1 MKIIF
6 ISNYYTH
13 HQAPLCRALYE
24 LTDGQ
29 FLFLEHE
36 AFSRER
42 QSMGWQAQTGVPFVR
57 GCGQWSREDA
67 AEALRSADVVIL
79 GSAPLSL
86 VTRRLQARKLVFLYA
101 ERIYK
106 DL

>member
-29 FLFLEHE
+29 FLFLETE

-42 QSMGWQAQTGVPFVR
+42 QSMGWQARPACR
-57 GCGQWSREDA
+57 
-67 AEALRSADVVIL
+67 LSAGADS
-79 GSAPLSL
+79 GAGRMP
-86 VTRRLQARKLVFLYA
+86 RRRCSP
-101 ERIYK
+101 RMW
-106 DL
+106 

>member
-29 FLFLEHE
+29 FLFLETE

-42 QSMGWQAQTGVPFVR
+42 QSMGW
-57 GCGQWSREDA
+57 
-67 AEALRSADVVIL
+67 
-79 GSAPLSL
+79 
-86 VTRRLQARKLVFLYA
+86 
-101 ERIYK
+101 
-106 DL
+106 